1 VSSRRRAPVVSN
13 HLGKRPGQG
22 PFPQRAH
29 ARPHHVTDD
38 GMGQPQLDPPAVRQ
52 AGDQALSLE
61 GLDGAG
67 IGQPGELGLAERLAH
82 GDQLQHGP
90 LCIGQVPEPQRDQLD
105 EAGGEPQLTPQPPD
119 AAVGG
124 QRAAVQ
130 RPSDQLT
137 QDHRIAPA
145 VIGQLT
151 Q

>member
-1 VSSRRRAPVVSN
+1 
-13 HLGKRPGQG
+13 
-22 PFPQRAH
+22 
-29 ARPHHVTDD
+29 
-38 GMGQPQLDPPAVRQ
+38 MGQPYLDPPAVRP
-52 AGDQALSLE
+52 AGDQALALE
-61 GLDGAG
+61 RLDGAG

-82 GDQLQHGP
+82 GGQLQHGP
-90 LCIGQVPEPQRDQLD
+90 LGIGQVPQPQRDQLD
-105 EAGGEPQLTPQPPD
+105 QAGGEPQATVQPPD

-130 RPSDQLT
+130 RPGDQLT